1 MHDSFNPAIKLTSE
15 KFDRIPGLRLLRQ
28 GLSHRIQTRLLDTI
42 IEANYFNNATT
53 NQAMHF
59 GDLPKAFEDIG
70 TWARENTDLLVDINR
85 DRLFDQAILNLYR
98 PGEGIRSHVDL
109 QKFDDGI
116 LIVSLLSSCVMVMTA
131 ASESLKQA
139 TSYQEEGDLE
149 DGIPILLK
157 PGDVLA
163 MVGPARWDWAHC
175 IPARHEDIIDGELIQ
190 RGARVSITLRKLRS
204 NASEDKDQTASPS
217 EQTSIAAAS
226 SSSNASTTLG
236 NPAQVAPE
244 ELVTSSQFPTNTSD
258 CLASRNNPSNAL
270 STTPQFS
277 SVPTAMSSKSKPRS
291 KKSSKGASL
300 LSLLLCC
307 TFGSGSLLDDK
318 DGSRGGDRSDSEPQT
333 ERVLDTN
340 QADSMVTAASTMP
353 PQRVSNRDE
362 LHTAPA
368 QETGAPAD
376 APIPLRPMTTD
387 QKPLLP
393 PLANEHEDRKCLVLD
408 LDETLI
414 HSSFKFISNPD
425 YIVPVEIENQYHNVY
440 VLKRPGVDEF
450 LRKMGELYEIV
461 VFTASVAKYAD
472 PVLDILDIH
481 KVISHRLCRDSCYN
495 HKGNYVKDLSQ
506 LGRDLSSTLILDN
519 SPASYI
525 FHTSNA
531 VPVSTW
537 FNDPHDTEL
546 TDLIGF
552 LTDLT
557 AVDDV
562 TQVLDTVI
570 GTATDAGSLNLSTA

>member
-1 MHDSFNPAIKLTSE
+1 MPNSKSQE
-15 KFDRIPGLRLLRQ
+15 
-28 GLSHRIQTRLLDTI
+28 S
-42 IEANYFNNATT
+42 
-53 NQAMHF
+53 
-59 GDLPKAFEDIG
+59 
-70 TWARENTDLLVDINR
+70 
-85 DRLFDQAILNLYR
+85 DQSA
-98 PGEGIRSHVDL
+98 
-109 QKFDDGI
+109 
-116 LIVSLLSSCVMVMTA
+116 VSL
-131 ASESLKQA
+131 ES
-139 TSYQEEGDLE
+139 TS
-149 DGIPILLK
+149 K
-157 PGDVLA
+157 
-163 MVGPARWDWAHC
+163 
-175 IPARHEDIIDGELIQ
+175 
-190 RGARVSITLRKLRS
+190 
-204 NASEDKDQTASPS
+204 
-217 EQTSIAAAS
+217 AAAS
-226 SSSNASTTLG
+226 SSTIAFTALG

-244 ELVTSSQFPTNTSD
+244 ELITTSQPPTDASDPQASWNNQTSI
-258 CLASRNNPSNAL
+258 AL
-270 STTPQFS
+270 SATAPSRS
-277 SVPTAMSSKSKPRS
+277 SSSAMSTKSKTRS
-291 KKSSKGASL
+291 KKPSKGSNFF
-300 LSLLLCC
+300 SLLLCC

-333 ERVLDTN
+333 ERVLDR
-340 QADSMVTAASTMP
+340 P
-353 PQRVSNRDE
+353 SNRGDM
-362 LHTAPA
+362 
-368 QETGAPAD
+368 GATTTSDLTTPHHSTSSASDILSPDPGASSSAD
-376 APIPLRPMTTD
+376 GSIPLQPMAAD

-393 PLANEHEDRKCLVLD
+393 PLSKEHQNKKCLVLD

-450 LRKMGELYEIV
+450 LKIMGQLYEIV

-506 LGRDLSSTLILDN
+506 LGRDLASTLILDN

-557 AVDDV
+557 VVDDV
-562 TQVLDTVI
+562 TQVLDTMI
-570 GTATDAGSLNLSTA
+570 SSKSETGSEAV